1 MAPPK
6 DNLEQAGVTPATVV
20 TPLIPAGVAL
30 PDELH
35 GLIDLTMWAN
45 ALVSGTAYD
54 EPDPNYLSRLLITQ
68 TLTAVTPAEVVN
80 PNDLNGLQKIIPN
93 VAHACTGPVEITELY
108 VATSD
113 QKDGTPTYLIFGFTD
128 LETGAF
134 RRTTT
139 GASQLQAQFLRLLSL
154 GVWPIRG
161 NIKRLERTDKGGRF
175 LFWMFP
181 PD

>member
-1 MAPPK
+1 MAPPVK
-6 DNLEQAGVTPATVV
+6 PDDNPADSIVYASVPAIVPTAPLPADLE
-20 TPLIPAGVAL
+20 
-30 PDELH
+30 
-35 GLIDLTMWAN
+35 GLIDLSKWAE
-45 ALVSGTAYD
+45 ALVNGAAYD

-68 TLTAVTPAEVVN
+68 TLTAATPEQVVN

-93 VAHACTGPVEITELY
+93 VADACTGPIEITELY
-108 VATSD
+108 VAKSD
-113 QKDGTPTYLIFGFTD
+113 QKDGTPTYLIMGYTD

-139 GASQLQAQFLRLLSL
+139 GASQLQAQLLRLLSL

-161 NIKRLERTDKGGRF
+161 NIKRLARTDKGGRF
-175 LFWMFP
+175 LFWLFP